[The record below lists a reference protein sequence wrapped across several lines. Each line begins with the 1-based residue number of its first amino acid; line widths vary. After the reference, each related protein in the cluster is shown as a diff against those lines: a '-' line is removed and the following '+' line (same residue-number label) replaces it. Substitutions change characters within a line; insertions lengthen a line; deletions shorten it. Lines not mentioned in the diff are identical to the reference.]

1 MCSYWLILHW
11 ISFRIMTL
19 AEFNEGCS
27 PLAMPLKWLGLIK
40 GVSQTLKAFS
50 PLEGELNHIKALGCV
65 YHSSWLKNVKDVEQ
79 CVSWQQGTAAD
90 LLALRNRNVRLL
102 LIVSTSHVFRQ
113 NLLSRLCLPRRGD
126 TQHYSGI
133 TARRR
138 KEPKEAFIYC
148 KMKLSSH
155 RRKL

>member
-1 MCSYWLILHW
+1 MCSLLTSILHW
-11 ISFRIMTL
+11 LYFHIMTL
-19 AEFNEGCS
+19 AEFNEACS
-27 PLAMPLKWLGLIK
+27 PLEMPVKWLGLIK
-40 GVSQTLKAFS
+40 GVSQTLKEK
-50 PLEGELNHIKALGCV
+50 EGELNHIKALGCV
-65 YHSSWLKNVKDVEQ
+65 YHSSGLKNMKDVEQ
-79 CVSWQQGTAAD
+79 WVSWQQGTAAD

-102 LIVSTSHVFRQ
+102 LIVSTSHVFRR

-138 KEPKEAFIYC
+138 KEQKEAFIYS

-155 RRKL
+155 RTEL